1 MRYFNQMAD
10 WQTFRWPGRR
20 INPVLCLPGPP
31 SMRARAC
38 SVTTAVPGFIRWLE
52 QGKRHPLDRSQWM
65 MSFRPGWPHPAV
77 GIALPAW
84 ERPVGASG
92 AARIDPAGSDFHCRC
107 G

>member
-38 SVTTAVPGFIRWLE
+38 SVTTAVPGFYSL
-52 QGKRHPLDRSQWM
+52 
-65 MSFRPGWPHPAV
+65 A
-77 GIALPAW
+77 
-84 ERPVGASG
+84 GAG
-92 AARIDPAGSDFHCRC
+92 
-107 G
+107 